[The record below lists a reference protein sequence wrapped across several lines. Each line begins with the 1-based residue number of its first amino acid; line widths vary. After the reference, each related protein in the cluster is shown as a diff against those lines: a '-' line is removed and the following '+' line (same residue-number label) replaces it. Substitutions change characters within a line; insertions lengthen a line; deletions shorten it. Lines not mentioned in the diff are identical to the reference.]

1 MTKEQLRSI
10 LQQREFDP
18 VSYSLDEALPSEKYV
33 LFDKGAGR
41 WSAIKVN
48 AVGGQARRFS
58 TTRMPHVDTFS
69 RFWKKIPRQTD
80 GGQQA
85 HA

>member
-33 LFDKGAGR
+33 VFDKGAGR
-41 WSAIKVN
+41 WSVYYSERGRRTGEKVFDN
-48 AVGGQARRFS
+48 EDAACRYLLQVLEEDP
-58 TTRMPHVDTFS
+58 TTN
-69 RFWKKIPRQTD
+69 
-80 GGQQA
+80 
-85 HA
+85 